1 MKTYVAL
8 LRGINV
14 GGNKKV
20 EMTKLKQVFEKL
32 GFEGVSTYINSGNV
46 IFSSKATPSVAN
58 IEAVLKKSF
67 GFAIA
72 VVLRDAASIAKV
84 AKAIPK
90 GWENNPEVKT
100 DVLFLWDEYN
110 KKSSLSLLVPH
121 LEADQLKYVDG
132 AIIWSINRKLHTK
145 SGVKKFIGTPLYKNM
160 TARNVNTVRK
170 LAEIMKQ

>member
-20 EMTKLKQVFEKL
+20 EMAKLKQVFEKL
-32 GFEGVSTYINSGNV
+32 GFERVSTYINSGNV
-46 IFSSKATPSVAN
+46 IFSSKSAPIATDL
-58 IEAVLKKSF
+58 EKVLKKTF

-72 VVLRDAASIAKV
+72 VVVRDAASIAKV

-90 GWENNPEVKT
+90 GWDNNPEVRT

-110 KKSSLSLLVPH
+110 KKSSLGLISAHP
-121 LEADQLKYVDG
+121 EADKLKYVDG
-132 AIIWSINRKLHTK
+132 VIIWQVDRKFYTK
-145 SGVKKFIGTPLYKNM
+145 SGMRKFIGTPLYKNM

-170 LAEIMKQ
+170 LAELMQ

>member
-1 MKTYVAL
+1 MKVYVAL

-20 EMTKLKQVFEKL
+20 EMAKLKHVFEKL
-32 GFEGVSTYINSGNV
+32 GFEHVSTYINSGNV
-46 IFSSKATPSVAN
+46 IFSSKAIPLVAN
-58 IEAVLKKSF
+58 IEAMLKKTF
-67 GFAIA
+67 RFAVA

-90 GWENNPEVKT
+90 GWDNNQKVRT

-110 KKSSLSLLVPH
+110 KKSSLGLITAHP
-121 LEADQLKYVDG
+121 EADKLKYVDG
-132 AIIWSINRKLHTK
+132 VIMWHVNRKFYTK
-145 SGVKKFIGTPLYKNM
+145 SGMRKFIGTPLYKNM

-170 LAEIMKQ
+170 LVSLMQ

>member
-1 MKTYVAL
+1 M
-8 LRGINV
+8 

-20 EMTKLKQVFEKL
+20 EMAKLKQVFEKL
-32 GFEGVSTYINSGNV
+32 GFEHVSTYINSGNV
-46 IFSSKATPSVAN
+46 IFSSKGVPVAVDL
-58 IEAVLKKSF
+58 EKVLKKSF

-110 KKSSLSLLVPH
+110 KKSSLGLISVHP
-121 LEADQLKYVDG
+121 EADKLKYVDG
-132 AIIWSINRKLHTK
+132 AIIWHVNRKFYTK
-145 SGVKKFIGTPLYKNM
+145 SGMRKFIGTPLYKNM

-170 LAEIMKQ
+170 LVILMK

>member
-20 EMTKLKQVFEKL
+20 EMAKLKQMFEKL
-32 GFEGVSTYINSGNV
+32 GFERVSTYINSGNV
-46 IFSSKATPSVAN
+46 IFSCKSAPVTTDLEK
-58 IEAVLKKSF
+58 VLKKTF

-72 VVLRDAASIAKV
+72 VVVRDAASMTKV

-90 GWENNPEVKT
+90 GWNNDSAVRT

-110 KKSSLSLLVPH
+110 KKSSLGLISPH
-121 LEADQLKYVDG
+121 PEADKLKYVDG
-132 AIIWSINRKLHTK
+132 AIMWHVNRKLLTK
-145 SGVKKFIGTPLYKNM
+145 SGMKKFIGTPLYKNM

-170 LAEIMKQ
+170 LVELMK

>member
-32 GFEGVSTYINSGNV
+32 GFEQVSTYINSGNV
-46 IFSSKATPSVAN
+46 IFSSKAVPVTADL
-58 IEAVLKKSF
+58 EKVLKKTF

-72 VVLRDAASIAKV
+72 VVVRDAASILKV
-84 AKAIPK
+84 AKVIPK

-110 KKSSLSLLVPH
+110 KKTSLGLVFPH
-121 LEADQLKYVDG
+121 PEADQLKYVDG

-145 SGVKKFIGTPLYKNM
+145 SGVKKFIGTPLYRNM

-170 LAEIMKQ
+170 LASLMK